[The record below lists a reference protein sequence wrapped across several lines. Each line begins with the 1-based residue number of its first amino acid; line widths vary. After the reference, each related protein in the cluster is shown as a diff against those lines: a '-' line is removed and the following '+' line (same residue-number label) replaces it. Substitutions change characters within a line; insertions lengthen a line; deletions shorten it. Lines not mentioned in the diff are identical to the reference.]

1 MTIGISTVRRSNDD
15 EYLQQT
21 LDDLLKHLSPA
32 ELSDVTLVVFLA
44 DNNATYRQEVLQ
56 RLTSKYH
63 DLLEQGSLNI
73 IQAKPEFYP
82 SLENLKQK
90 YNDSETRI
98 KWRSKQVLDFALL
111 FLYASDKAEYHLQLE
126 DDVISA
132 PDYFTSIKAGLAKY
146 KGKMWTV
153 LSFSQIG
160 FIGHFFKS
168 EDLVKLSK
176 YMVTF
181 FDEQPVDWLVGSYM
195 TATGQKGRISIR
207 PSLFQHIGTMS
218 SLPGKIQKV
227 VDRGF
232 KMKKN
237 GKEQP
242 GACVKSNNPEAMVL
256 DTDMVPYGG
265 FSLKQLYFCSGHF
278 WASNAGQNK
287 TITIVF
293 KDTEN
298 VLGLE
303 VASGPKERA
312 SDFLEHGLIK
322 FAQSANCEQG
332 LSVMGN
338 FTMGRFKIELNS
350 PQPVKCIRL
359 EVTQDQENWVRFSHF
374 FVKTDKNQQSVRKP

>member
-32 ELSDVTLVVFLA
+32 ELNDVTLVVFLA

-56 RLTSKYH
+56 RLSSKYH
-63 DLLEQGSLNI
+63 NLLEQGSLNI

-111 FLYASDKAEYHLQLE
+111 FLYASNKAEYHLQLE

-132 PDYFTSIKAGLAKY
+132 PDYFTSIKSGLAKY

-287 TITIVF
+287 ARRSRIF
-293 KDTEN
+293 
-298 VLGLE
+298 
-303 VASGPKERA
+303 R
-312 SDFLEHGLIK
+312 
-322 FAQSANCEQG
+322 
-332 LSVMGN
+332 
-338 FTMGRFKIELNS
+338 
-350 PQPVKCIRL
+350 
-359 EVTQDQENWVRFSHF
+359 
-374 FVKTDKNQQSVRKP
+374 KT